1 MNSSK
6 YWPDK
11 SCPYAVMLVLQLKQ
25 LTYRSNAAPFFT
37 FPMSCDVGLFKGG
50 VYFKITFLKAMTA
63 IVKVP
68 IHPFLLESIIVWGI
82 KRDARAQPM
91 FR

>member
-1 MNSSK
+1 M
-6 YWPDK
+6 
-11 SCPYAVMLVLQLKQ
+11 VLLLQLKQ

-50 VYFKITFLKAMTA
+50 VYFKITFLKALTA
-63 IVKVP
+63 IAIYHFVKVP
-68 IHPFLLESIIVWGI
+68 IHPFLLESIIVRGI